1 MDLLK
6 ALSPPRF
13 VLLGQ
18 DVRGSLSPY
27 LHNRALALLGIEGFY
42 EALSLPHANLA
53 SLLPKLHAE
62 GIRGINIT
70 LPYKESI
77 LKYVSSQDD
86 LVKRLGATNTLVW
99 EEQGYR
105 AFNTDAWG
113 FKKSLQALHSLQG
126 SELVVFGAG
135 GAAKAVVEV
144 LLSKKVGSITL
155 INRSFARLEAFKSSF
170 EDESVLKTY
179 LWDDPSLKNLH
190 KLGGLI
196 NASGVGG
203 GYPIGF
209 SQVQPSGFVY
219 DLNYSTQGETSW
231 VLAAKE
237 AGLKAQDGRAM
248 LAAQAAKAMSLW
260 LGKDPEGLNELYQS
274 IIQAL

>member
-6 ALSPPRF
+6 AFTPPRF

-18 DVRGSLSPY
+18 NVKASLSPY
-27 LHNRALALLGIEGFY
+27 LHNRALGVLGIEGCY
-42 EALSLPHANLA
+42 EALSLPHADLV

-62 GIRGINIT
+62 GIRGMNIT

-77 LKYVSSQDD
+77 LNYVSSQDD
-86 LVKRLGATNTLVW
+86 LVKRLGATNTLTW
-99 EEQGYR
+99 EEQGYK
-105 AFNTDAWG
+105 AFNTDTWG
-113 FKKSLQALHSLQG
+113 FEKSLQTLPSLQG
-126 SELVVFGAG
+126 AELAVFGAG
-135 GAAKAVVEV
+135 GAAKAVLEV
-144 LLSKKVGSITL
+144 LLSKKVQSITL

-170 EDESVLKTY
+170 EEESVLKTY

-190 KLGGLI
+190 KLDGLI
-196 NASGVGG
+196 NASGVGD
-203 GYPIGF
+203 GYPVDF

-219 DLNYSTQGETSW
+219 DLNYSKQGETSW
-231 VLAAKE
+231 ILAAKKT
-237 AGLKAQDGRAM
+237 GLRAQDGRAM

-274 IIQAL
+274 IMQAL